1 MIRNGLNYL
10 KDNVF
15 ECFFKKYNR
24 LFFKKYFFSQHI
36 MMEILKSEEDGIEIM
51 MNDKADE
58 IIEELFY
65 STEIDI
71 KII

>member
-15 ECFFKKYNR
+15 ECFLKSIID
-24 LFFKKYFFSQHI
+24 FFLKKYFFSQHI